1 MCGSTLRTSQ
11 RQAPLGILLLAVIF
25 VDGLIGSSR
34 VRTAHAQPAVVWMEG
49 ESRCTQMVV
58 CKTLRDDA
66 LLLYE
71 SGAYAAALRGFQ
83 SAYGLSEEPFLLVRI
98 GLCLAKQKRFQDA
111 LDLYEQYLQ
120 AVPAVDPRAKTELD
134 HHIAEAKNL
143 LAKEPKPTLRP
154 EPKVQPKPTLQPEP
168 QQLSIRRMQ
177 SQKERGRPVYR
188 AGWFWAV
195 TTVTVAG
202 LALGLGL
209 GLGLPQV
216 PAAHETIVWKR

>member
-134 HHIAEAKNL
+134 HYIAEAKNL
-143 LAKEPKPTLRP
+143 LAKEP
-154 EPKVQPKPTLQPEP
+154 EPKLQPKPKLQPES
-168 QQLSIRRMQ
+168 QRLSIRKSQ
-177 SQKERGRPVYR
+177 SQKERGRPVFR